1 MRSGLGWMGM
11 GQDDEGGLSELKSAL
26 QLICTLLDTS
36 APSDSDDKEALRTVG
51 SVLLTAFETA
61 SALPVSSG
69 DSAKFLEFL
78 TSTLLPALAALP
90 PSGIACVPC
99 GWSTREGTN
108 AMMLVINRRRET
120 CDVFVCNAGQGTEY
134 HPTRADVRTGG
145 VQMQLP
151 LRLGDVP
158 IDKVC
163 DPTFWFLVLRP
174 IIWPAGKADLPHKT
188 LYEQLL
194 PYLNCRQV
202 NANEDKGLMWN
213 ETPCTSTSKGCGA
226 LVLQVHSLSSH
237 YSFFLVPLRGT
248 SA

>member
-1 MRSGLGWMGM
+1 MPEADSSPVWRQPAFIDVYGRPLHAKHFADEISSLQNESDLPDLSWSTSLMRSGLGWMGM
-11 GQDDEGGLSELKSAL
+11 GKDDEGGLSELKSAL

-36 APSDSDDKEALRTVG
+36 APPDSDDKEALRAVG

-158 IDKVC
+158 IEKVC

-194 PYLNCRQV
+194 PYLN
-202 NANEDKGLMWN
+202 
-213 ETPCTSTSKGCGA
+213 
-226 LVLQVHSLSSH
+226 
-237 YSFFLVPLRGT
+237 
-248 SA
+248 